1 MATITIGTIL
11 DALRTQLD
19 ARGGLSGVTVS
30 TGPTGD
36 PPPESIEFSDVEIDD
51 DYFGMGNPPS
61 KLATYTISGQVFV
74 RRPGKGEDAIKLA
87 RDRAVAIIEE
97 VRDEV
102 TGDITVG
109 ASTLHAKFSTAS
121 MRQGVT
127 DPPSRTCAFDFTVE
141 IEDNA

>member
-1 MATITIGTIL
+1 MATITIATVL
-11 DALRTQLD
+11 DQFKVQLD
-19 ARGGLSGVTVS
+19 ARGGLSGVTVT

-36 PPPESIEFSDVEIDD
+36 PPPESIEFSDVDITDE
-51 DYFGMGNPPS
+51 YFGMGNPPS

-74 RRPGKGEDAIKLA
+74 RRPGKGEAAIKLA
-87 RDRAVAIIEE
+87 RDRAVAIVEE

-102 TGDITVG
+102 TGNITVG
-109 ASTLHAKFSTAS
+109 AATLHASFSTAS

-127 DPPSRTCAFDFTVE
+127 DPASRTCTFDFTVE